1 MLRSCL
7 KKNVNLGS
15 QAWRRFLLQL
25 VKFPRKNLFMCNYN
39 KELFLLIP
47 YYFWQYKINLLSLGS
62 FIKHTAI
69 NLKIMVIFLPLSLLM
84 TIAAVT
90 SPDMPLRVVSGF
102 RMEDVRIK
110 TDSVTDFSFVS
121 KYGSAVEWQY
131 FRKDS
136 HIIEHRGNEWLRFS
150 QRADTLEL
158 RHRETCREKRESRII
173 LSPHVAADTV
183 YSSDTRR
190 DRSFLYSDSGSYI
203 ITQSRC
209 PLLILAEGDTLH
221 DVTAEKIRVSYCRRQ
236 ISGDG
241 ETSKNLFPKFIETE
255 TTWRAG
261 QDNSIPYAMTRSIE
275 RISKAND
282 TTITVESVCFP
293 RALNVVG
300 SGFDRQYSRKG
311 SKTPVYLQQTEQM
324 KEAAEAPHFEVTGNS
339 LHVSSTGKF
348 NVIITDTAGRVLL
361 THSATDACVINISRF
376 TGNEIVV
383 SISNEAKH
391 ISRTIIP
398 RHE

>member
-1 MLRSCL
+1 M
-7 KKNVNLGS
+7 
-15 QAWRRFLLQL
+15 AALQ
-25 VKFPRKNLFMCNYN
+25 PACGHAR
-39 KELFLLIP
+39 
-47 YYFWQYKINLLSLGS
+47 
-62 FIKHTAI
+62 A
-69 NLKIMVIFLPLSLLM
+69 
-84 TIAAVT
+84 
-90 SPDMPLRVVSGF
+90 
-102 RMEDVRIK
+102 
-110 TDSVTDFSFVS
+110 
-121 KYGSAVEWQY
+121 SA
-131 FRKDS
+131 
-136 HIIEHRGNEWLRFS
+136 
-150 QRADTLEL
+150 QRDLQ
-158 RHRETCREKRESRII
+158 RKRESRII

-183 YSSDTRR
+183 YSSNTRR

-300 SGFDRQYSRKG
+300 SGFDRQYTRKG

-348 NVIITDTAGRVLL
+348 NVIITDIAGRVLL
-361 THSATDACVINISRF
+361 THSATDACVIDISRF

-383 SISNEAKH
+383 SISNKAKH